1 MRQVQTVALVVTA
14 AVVIFSFFIMMNSTE
29 VIGQTS
35 PVFVKVLEN
44 VKTKIIETFPP
55 FSKVSEN
62 EKTKQSKMEIRVLN
76 WNSRSNRPPEPPK
89 YSPDERCMFS
99 DDQSDYNISDVLI
112 VSPSMFKFPLPAHR
126 PSGQRW
132 LFNAFQAALTS
143 MEKFHPKN
151 LEAGNH
157 FNYTMTYSR
166 TSDFPN
172 PYGECVKMGTSTLR
186 MSKQIDV
193 IIKGKA
199 RVVAWMASRC
209 QVSSLRED
217 YLRELSQH
225 LDIDIYG
232 ECGKLCPK
240 GRGCDNLLSTYKF
253 YLAFE
258 NSLCGEYITEK
269 VWRTLKLG
277 IVPVVYGALDT
288 YKAVLPPHSY
298 IDVTHYDSPKSL
310 AEYILKVNSNDTL
323 YRTYF
328 NWKHTFKCGW
338 AGKPEHL
345 GRLCD
350 FLLEYRQQVVDLKTV
365 WDSPSTRCVDAS
377 QYLNKLGVSVISGKP
392 FTKHSGTLKR

>member
-1 MRQVQTVALVVTA
+1 MRSAQRVTLIVTTA
-14 AVVIFSFFIMMNSTE
+14 CVIISFFIMMNSTK
-29 VIGQTS
+29 VIIETS
-35 PVFVKVLEN
+35 PPFVKVL
-44 VKTKIIETFPP
+44 K
-55 FSKVSEN
+55 N
-62 EKTKQSKMEIRVLN
+62 EKTTKSKVKIRVLN
-76 WNSRSNRPPEPPK
+76 WNSKSNKPPAPPK

-132 LFNAFQAALTS
+132 LFNAFQAAFRS
-143 MEKFHPKN
+143 GEKKYPEN
-151 LEAGNH
+151 LETGNH

-166 TSDFPN
+166 TSDFPK
-172 PYGECVKMGTSTLR
+172 PCGKCVKLGSSPLR
-186 MSKQIDV
+186 MNKQIDV
-193 IIKGKA
+193 IIKGKV

-209 QVSSLRED
+209 QSSSLRED
-217 YLRELSQH
+217 YLRELSQY
-225 LDIDIYG
+225 LDIDVYG

-277 IVPVVYGALDT
+277 IVPVVYGALNT
-288 YKAVLPPHSY
+288 YKTALPPHSY
-298 IDVTHYDSPKSL
+298 IDVTHYDTPKSL
-310 AEYILKVNSNDTL
+310 AEYILEVNSNDTL

-328 NWKHTFKCGW
+328 SWKHTFKCGSS
-338 AGKPEHL
+338 GKPELL

-350 FLLEYRQQVVDLKTV
+350 FLLEYRHQVVDLKTV

-392 FTKHSGTLKR
+392 FTKKKWEAIDQNNS